1 MKAEERWQARFRAS
15 RITLPS
21 WARQAPNRSIYHSN
35 ATGKWEVYA
44 WDRVAGTT
52 RQVTDRP
59 KGTAHSAIDPTGQW
73 IYWFADT
80 DGDEFGIWWR
90 QPFTGG
96 PDEPVAPGL
105 PPGQPG
111 GIALSTT
118 GVAAISLA
126 SEGTFRIH
134 LVREGEPYRL
144 LYEHTEAAWVCD
156 MSLDGS
162 LIAINHGEY
171 GDFRQPAL
179 RVVRPNGE
187 TISEIYDG
195 PGKGVIGLTF
205 APVLGDRRLLALHE
219 RRQRHEPLVWDPVTG
234 EQREIWLRDPGEL
247 DAGWYDDGRGLL
259 ILREDRARSYL
270 HRYDLAGGGLTLIDT
285 PHGVIDAAAPRP
297 GGHVEY
303 SWSSASHP
311 PVIRSSNGQVVV
323 VNPGGP
329 PAPPSVPVED
339 LDVEGEGGRI
349 HALVSKPETGTAPHP
364 AVFLL
369 HHGPAEHDRD
379 AFSPA
384 VAAWVDAGFAV
395 VRINYRGSTGY
406 GSAWRDALHGDVG
419 HIELADVAAVR
430 NHVVERGIADPGR
443 LVLAGSAWGG
453 YLTLLGLGTQP
464 DLWAAGIAAVPIA
477 CHQTSYEDEAESLRA
492 YHRAL
497 LGGSPEEQPERYA
510 ASSPI
515 TYVDQV
521 KAPLLILAGEN
532 DTRCPLR
539 QIEKYVAKLAELGR
553 EHEVYTYDAIR
564 GSLVVSERIAQIAA
578 QLEFARKHVTH

>member
-15 RITLPS
+15 RMTLPS
-21 WARQAPNRSIYHSN
+21 WARQAPNRAIYRSN

-44 WDRVAGTT
+44 WDRVTGAT
-52 RQVTDRP
+52 RQVTDQP
-59 KGTAHSAIDPTGQW
+59 KGTAYAAIDPTGQW

-80 DGDEFGIWWR
+80 DGDEYGQWWR
-90 QPFTGG
+90 RPFTGG
-96 PDEPVAPGL
+96 PGRPVAADL

-126 SEGTFRIH
+126 GEGTFRVH
-134 LVREGEPYRL
+134 LVREGQPTET
-144 LYEHTEAAWVCD
+144 LYEHTEAAWVAA

-171 GDFRQPAL
+171 GDFRHPAL
-179 RVVRPNGE
+179 RVVRQNGHVVGE
-187 TISEIYDG
+187 LHDG
-195 PGKGVIGLTF
+195 PGKGVVGLSF
-205 APVLGDRRLLALHE
+205 APIVGDRRLLALHE
-219 RRQRHEPLVWDPVTG
+219 RRSRDEPLVWDPVTG
-234 EQREIWLRDPGEL
+234 EQREIWLRDPGDLHAE
-247 DAGWYDDGRGLL
+247 WYDDGRGLL
-259 ILREDRARSYL
+259 ILRDDRARSHL
-270 HRYDLAGGGLTLIDT
+270 HRYDLRGGGLTPIET
-285 PHGVIDAAAPRP
+285 PHGVIDEARPRP

-303 SWSSASHP
+303 SWSSASRP
-311 PVIRSSNGQVVV
+311 PIVRSSNGQVVV
-323 VNPGGP
+323 NPIGP

-339 LDVEGEGGRI
+339 IDVEGAGGRI
-349 HALVSKPETGTAPHP
+349 HALVSRPETGQAPYP
-364 AVFLL
+364 TVFLL
-369 HHGPAEHDRD
+369 HGGPTAHDRD
-379 AFSPA
+379 AFSPT

-395 VRINYRGSTGY
+395 VRVNYRGSTGY

-430 NHVVERGIADPGR
+430 QWVVDHGIADPGR
-443 LVLAGSAWGG
+443 TLLAGTAWGG

-464 DLWAAGIAAVPIA
+464 DLWACGIAAVPIA

-492 YHRAL
+492 FHRAL

-521 KAPLLILAGEN
+521 KSPLLILAAEN

-539 QIEKYVAKLAELGR
+539 QIEKYVTKLEEHGR
-553 EHEVYTYDAIR
+553 HHEIYTYDAIR
-564 GSLVVSERIAQIAA
+564 GSLVVAERIAQTAL
-578 QLEFARKHVTH
+578 QLDFARKHIG